1 MGGLKAGVD
10 ANVKAEKEKEKVAAK
25 RLLAREHQ
33 EPQKDHLQQ
42 VSAERDA
49 AKRKLQEAT
58 GKKDAKDAS
67 L

>member
-1 MGGLKAGVD
+1 VGAK
-10 ANVKAEKEKEKVAAK
+10 VKAEKEKEKVAAK

-33 EPQKDHLQQ
+33 QLQKDHLQQ

-49 AKRKLQEAT
+49 AKRKLEKAT
-58 GKKDAKDAS
+58 GEKDAKDAS